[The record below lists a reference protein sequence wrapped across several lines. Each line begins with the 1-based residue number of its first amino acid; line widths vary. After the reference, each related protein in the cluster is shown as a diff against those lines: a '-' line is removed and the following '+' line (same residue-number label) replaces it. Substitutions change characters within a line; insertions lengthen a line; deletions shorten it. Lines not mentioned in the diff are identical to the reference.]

1 MNTWILMLFIALVCG
16 LIHLTAVRLDEKYR
30 KMELVSTTGT
40 VTKFCQEDNMLH
52 YYVRFYAGEKQIEK
66 QVLGSYSLDTSYDVG
81 DCVNIGYHIN
91 EKGYVTAFIQD
102 EMLDEIKNKKT
113 GNLFLI
119 LAAVFAA
126 ASVGLF
132 VFSKL
137 GVN

>member
-1 MNTWILMLFIALVCG
+1 MNAWIPMMFVALVCG

-66 QVLGSYSLDTSYDVG
+66 QVLGSYSLDTGYDVG
-81 DCVNIGYHIN
+81 DRVNIGYHIN

-102 EMLDEIKNKKT
+102 KMLDEIKNKKT
-113 GNLFLI
+113 GNSFLI
-119 LAAVFAA
+119 LAVAFAVISLCLLA
-126 ASVGLF
+126 
-132 VFSKL
+132 FSR
-137 GVN
+137 